1 VPVIPTD
8 LKYGQDHMWARPNAD
23 GALVR
28 VGLTDF
34 AQGSLGDVVE
44 VSLPGLGETVDA
56 GEPCGDIE
64 SVKSVNDLI
73 APISGIVRGRND
85 GLADAPELIN
95 SDPYGQGWMFE
106 IEADQTTLRAQ
117 LGALLDAH
125 AYGGLTGA

>member
-1 VPVIPTD
+1 VPVTPAD
-8 LKYGQDHMWARPNAD
+8 LKYGQDHMWARPNAN
-23 GALVR
+23 GGLVR

-44 VSLPGLGETVDA
+44 VSLPGLGVTVDA

-73 APISGIVRGRND
+73 APVSGTVRRRND
-85 GLADAPELIN
+85 ELDNAPELIN

-106 IEADQTTLRAQ
+106 IEADPTTLTTQ

>member
-8 LKYGQDHMWARPNAD
+8 LKYGQDHMWARPNAN

-34 AQGSLGDVVE
+34 AQDSLGDVVD
-44 VSLPGLGETVDA
+44 VSLPGLGETVAA

-73 APISGIVRGRND
+73 APVSGTVRGRND
-85 GLADAPELIN
+85 ELADAPELIN

-106 IEADQTTLRAQ
+106 IEPDPTTLGTQ

-125 AYGGLTGA
+125 AYGALTGA